1 MFAGLAVIYMNNR
14 IPFASVLSRDIPW
27 PDAFYVITQIGY
39 ELGHLSPQKYVALG
53 FLLSLVFKYTLIDQ
67 QNTLYTRDP
76 NRLVA
81 SESLVV
87 KGVSSGESDEPVHSS
102 THAPAPVLVSEV
114 STQTADECSEQ
125 VDTPVKKGIFYLSTS
140 GSSSTEDIQQAC
152 EAPEPEE
159 IPAVPRPFS
168 TCVEIFNSDKG
179 GPNSLSDLEIEFLV
193 EGKYIQAYK
202 LEEALGDPLRGVR
215 VRRAMI
221 ERKLPEDNLLQELP
235 FQHYNY
241 KMVMGACC
249 ENVLG

>member
-14 IPFASVLSRDIPW
+14 IPFASVISKDIPW
-27 PDAFYVITQIGY
+27 PDAFYVVTHIVHEVT
-39 ELGHLSPQKYVALG
+39 HLSPQKYVALG
-53 FLLSLVFKYTLIDQ
+53 FLLSLVFKYILIDQ
-67 QNTLYTRDP
+67 QETLYSGVP
-76 NRLVA
+76 NRLLE
-81 SESLVV
+81 ESSAR
-87 KGVSSGESDEPVHSS
+87 KGVVNSGDSDDSVQNS
-102 THAPAPVLVSEV
+102 TPAPVVTGNDA

-125 VDTPVKKGIFYLSTS
+125 GDSPVKKGMFFLSTS
-140 GSSSTEDIQQAC
+140 GSSSTEDIEQAC
-152 EAPEPEE
+152 EAAEPEDAPVE
-159 IPAVPRPFS
+159 PRSFT

-179 GPNSLSDLEIEFLV
+179 GPNSLTDLEIEFLV
-193 EGKYIQAYK
+193 ERKYIQAYK

-221 ERKLPEDNLLQELP
+221 ERKLPEDNLLQDLP